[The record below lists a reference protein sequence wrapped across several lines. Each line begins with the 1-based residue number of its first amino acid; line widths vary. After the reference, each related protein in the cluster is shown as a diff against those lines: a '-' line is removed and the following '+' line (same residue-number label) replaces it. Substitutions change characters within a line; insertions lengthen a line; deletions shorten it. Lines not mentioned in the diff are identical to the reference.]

1 MKTSIQNNYQ
11 NIRNMIKSNV
21 DTIILLVEQAQG
33 LEKIVADIADNEAN
47 NDLKNKLENQIADL
61 RKTIADLVKQTE
73 SLFESYDE
81 MVQSAFN

>member
-11 NIRNMIKSNV
+11 NIRNMIKTNV

-33 LEKIVADIADNEAN
+33 LEQIVNNISDNEAN
-47 NDLKNKLENQIADL
+47 SDLKNKLENQIAEL

-81 MVQSAFN
+81 MVQSAFK

>member
-1 MKTSIQNNYQ
+1 
-11 NIRNMIKSNV
+11 MIKSNV
-21 DTIILLVEQAQG
+21 DTIVLLVEQAQG
-33 LEKIVADIADNEAN
+33 LEQIVNNIADNEAN
-47 NDLKNKLENQIADL
+47 SDLKTKLESQIADL